1 MRKKWRPPSN
11 SPQLSAIDVRV
22 ITPPLRFLTSRVA
35 GITAVMTDAQMTDA
49 SAAEDLPTDVLSLLT
64 DHLPIIDAVCVAA
77 TCVAWREAME
87 RGALSAFGTVS
98 GSAAP
103 LPQTPVLD
111 KVGVVKESWAAL
123 LLMSR
128 LVHARANSITSCD
141 PIPHEP
147 AASSIASVAA
157 AAERGSARSEP
168 GSMAARDFRIVL
180 RQHLAHPA
188 TLSQVI
194 KKLGSM
200 FGTQMLGKGMCM
212 SFAQRLVSEVG
223 EPCSRCTQ
231 PLDRKTTL
239 AYWIEFFIE
248 FLNASN
254 RIHSTADLL
263 ERTDYFLGYFLVRE
277 WDEEELHRMIS
288 KMEDNKMIIESGR
301 ATNDEDDWGD
311 EEEEEYDDEENYS
324 EPSPRAIGEAMHDC
338 ARAVFI
344 VLSAIVASL
353 NIFMDAET
361 ILRDE
366 PLREALAVK

>member
-1 MRKKWRPPSN
+1 
-11 SPQLSAIDVRV
+11 
-22 ITPPLRFLTSRVA
+22 
-35 GITAVMTDAQMTDA
+35 MTDAEMTDA

-128 LVHARANSITSCD
+128 LVRAGANSITLCD
-141 PIPHEP
+141 YPQSIPPEP
-147 AASSIASVAA
+147 AASS
-157 AAERGSARSEP
+157 RSEP
-168 GSMAARDFRIVL
+168 ASMAAKHFREVL

-188 TLSQVI
+188 TVSQVI
-194 KKLGSM
+194 KKLGSRWGM
-200 FGTQMLGKGMCM
+200 QMLGKGMCM
-212 SFAQRLVSEVG
+212 EFAERLVSEVG

-248 FLNASN
+248 FLTASN

-301 ATNDEDDWGD
+301 ATSDEDDWGD
-311 EEEEEYDDEENYS
+311 DEEEEYGDDEENYAP
-324 EPSPRAIGEAMHDC
+324 PSPRAIGEAMHDC

-366 PLREALAVK
+366 PLREALVVK